1 METTAFNPHATIGAL
16 EIGVLLSSFLFGIV
30 TVQTFMYFKK
40 FPNDTWMLKLLVR
53 TTHIVAAR
61 LLTTFYDTECKVGVV
76 WCV

>member
-1 METTAFNPHATIGAL
+1 MEATTFNPHATIGAL
-16 EIGVLLSSFLFGIV
+16 EIGVLLSAFLFGIV

-53 TTHIVAAR
+53 DKYCR
-61 LLTTFYDTECKVGVV
+61 CTFANYIFTIQVGVV